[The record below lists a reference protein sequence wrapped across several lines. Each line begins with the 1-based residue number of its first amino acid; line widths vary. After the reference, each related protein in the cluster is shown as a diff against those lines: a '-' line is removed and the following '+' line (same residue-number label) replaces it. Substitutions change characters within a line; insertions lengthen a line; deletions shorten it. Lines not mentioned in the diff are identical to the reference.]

1 MEWNY
6 LDAYIEETGEQLSRL
21 EQLLLELEEKPE
33 QSDVLN
39 EIFRIMHT
47 LKGSSATM
55 GFSEVA
61 DFSHNLESIFD
72 KLRKGELGVNDEL
85 IDFFFECLDA
95 LRKMITAA
103 IKGEVYDGN
112 AAELVDIINNLIHT
126 GSSGENTKWQVSV
139 RINSNC
145 MMKTARALVVVKY
158 IEEIGN
164 ILSIDPPLDVLIRE
178 KLEVE
183 EISAVVEIQRNIE
196 EIVLGLKNVQDVEN
210 VEIRP
215 VYNKVDMNHNKINVN
230 DVKINLNM
238 QYKLEDLKRLKEALM
253 RADEIKLEFSEK
265 SNMSLALLHL
275 ILAARRENKVIRCEK
290 GGGPVAKMLKLMG
303 VF

>member
-61 DFSHNLESIFD
+61 DFSHNLESLFD

-85 IDFFFECLDA
+85 IDLFFECLDA
-95 LRKMITAA
+95 LKKMITAA

-126 GSSGENTKWQVSV
+126 RSSGENTKWQVSV
-139 RINSNC
+139 RINSDC
-145 MMKTARALVVVKY
+145 MMKTARALVIVKY
-158 IEEIGN
+158 LEEMGN
-164 ILSIDPPLDVLIRE
+164 ILSIDPPIDVLIRE
-178 KLEVE
+178 KLECK
-183 EISAVVEIQRNIE
+183 EILAVIEIRRDIE
-196 EIVLGLKNVQDVEN
+196 DIILGLKNIQDVEN

-215 VYNKVDMNHNKINVN
+215 VHDKVHNKVDMN
-230 DVKINLNM
+230 DVKINLSM
-238 QYKLEDLKRLKEALM
+238 QYKVEDLQRLKEALM
-253 RADEIKLEFSEK
+253 RADVVKLEFGENP
-265 SNMSLALLHL
+265 NMSLALLQL
-275 ILAARRENKVIRCEK
+275 ILAAHRENKVIRCEK
-290 GGGPVAKMLKLMG
+290 GGGPVVKMLKLMG

>member
-61 DFSHNLESIFD
+61 DFSHNLESLFD

-85 IDFFFECLDA
+85 IDLFFECLDA
-95 LRKMITAA
+95 LKKMITAA

-126 GSSGENTKWQVSV
+126 GSSGENIKWQVSV
-139 RINSNC
+139 RINSDC
-145 MMKTARALVVVKY
+145 MMKTARALVVEKY
-158 IEEIGN
+158 IEEMGN

-178 KLEVE
+178 KLECE
-183 EISAVVEIQRNIE
+183 EISAVVEIQRDIE
-196 EIVLGLKNVQDVEN
+196 DVVLGLKNVPDVEN

-215 VYNKVDMNHNKINVN
+215 VCRNEADVKDVK
-230 DVKINLNM
+230 DVKINLSM

-253 RADEIKLEFSEK
+253 RADVVKLEFGEK
-265 SNMSLALLHL
+265 SNMSLALLQL
-275 ILAARRENKVIRCEK
+275 ILAARRENKVVRCEK

>member
-61 DFSHNLESIFD
+61 DFSHNLESLFD

-85 IDFFFECLDA
+85 IDLFFECLDA
-95 LRKMITAA
+95 LKKMITAA

-126 GSSGENTKWQVSV
+126 GSMGENTKWQVSV
-139 RINSNC
+139 KINGDC
-145 MMKTARALVVVKY
+145 MMKTARALVIVKY
-158 IEEIGN
+158 LEEMGN
-164 ILSIDPPLDVLIRE
+164 ILSIDPPIDVLIRE
-178 KLEVE
+178 KLECKEIVAVI
-183 EISAVVEIQRNIE
+183 EISRDIE
-196 EIVLGLKNVQDVEN
+196 DIILGLKNIQDVEN

-215 VYNKVDMNHNKINVN
+215 VHEKVRNKVDMN
-230 DVKINLNM
+230 DVKINLSM
-238 QYKLEDLKRLKEALM
+238 QYKVEDLQRLKEALM
-253 RADEIKLEFSEK
+253 RADVVNLEFGENP
-265 SNMSLALLHL
+265 NMSLALLQL
-275 ILAARRENKVIRCEK
+275 ILAAHRENKVIRCEK
-290 GGGPVAKMLKLMG
+290 GGGPVVKMLKLMG

>member
-33 QSDVLN
+33 KTDVLN

-61 DFSHNLESIFD
+61 DFSHNLESLFD
-72 KLRKGELGVNDEL
+72 KLRKGELGVNEEM

-95 LRKMITAA
+95 LKKMITAA

-112 AAELVDIINNLIHT
+112 AEELVDIMNNLLHT
-126 GSSGENTKWQVSV
+126 GTSRENTKWHVLV
-139 RINSNC
+139 RINSDC
-145 MMKTARALVVVKY
+145 MMKAARALVIEKY
-158 IEEIGN
+158 IEEMGN
-164 ILSIDPPLDVLIRE
+164 ILSIDPPLDVLIIE
-178 KLEVE
+178 KLDCEK
-183 EISAVVEIQRNIE
+183 ISAVVEIQRDIE
-196 EIVLGLKNVQDVEN
+196 DVVLGLKNIPDVEN

-215 VYNKVDMNHNKINVN
+215 VCRDES
-230 DVKINLNM
+230 DVKDVNGVEINLSM

-253 RADEIKLEFSEK
+253 RADVVKVEIREK
-265 SNMSLALLHL
+265 SNMSLALLQL
-275 ILAARRENKVIRCEK
+275 ILAACRENKVIRCEK
-290 GGGPVAKMLKLMG
+290 SRGPVVKMLKLMG